1 MLLDITPAALE
12 HLVKNCKG
20 LPEGMAGFNFLLQQ
34 ALKREFWRR
43 LKNKTTESGKIS
55 WQKPNIYKM

>member
-34 ALKREFWRR
+34 
-43 LKNKTTESGKIS
+43 IS